1 MSDKFEDLSF
11 LHLFFWDYECT
22 NKHDP
27 SSSLFYLKKAVLLF
41 CSCLQ
46 IAKAFGASQ
55 VIAVDVLDEK
65 LQNATTLGATHTVNA
80 ANDDA
85 VESIKVCL
93 RLPKFVIYQ

>member
-1 MSDKFEDLSF
+1 
-11 LHLFFWDYECT
+11 
-22 NKHDP
+22 
-27 SSSLFYLKKAVLLF
+27 
-41 CSCLQ
+41 
-46 IAKAFGASQ
+46 
-55 VIAVDVLDEK
+55 VDVLDEK

>member
-1 MSDKFEDLSF
+1 MNAQTSMTLLPSY
-11 LHLFFWDYECT
+11 LH
-22 NKHDP
+22 
-27 SSSLFYLKKAVLLF
+27 LKKAELLF

-65 LQNATTLGATHTVNA
+65 LQNATTLGATHTINA

-85 VESIKVCL
+85 IERIKVCL

>member
-1 MSDKFEDLSF
+1 MNAQTNMTLLLPSYLNLKNSSF
-11 LHLFFWDYECT
+11 IY
-22 NKHDP
+22 
-27 SSSLFYLKKAVLLF
+27 
-41 CSCLQ
+41 SCLQ

-85 VESIKVCL
+85 VERIKVCL